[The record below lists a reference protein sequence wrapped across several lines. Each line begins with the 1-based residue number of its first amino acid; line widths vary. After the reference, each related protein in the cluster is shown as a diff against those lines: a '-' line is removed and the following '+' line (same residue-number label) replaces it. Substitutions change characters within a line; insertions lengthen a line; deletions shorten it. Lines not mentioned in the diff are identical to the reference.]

1 MSVVPSLSS
10 LAALLLLVGRVA
22 TQGKCF
28 LVVCVGEEQGAAER
42 QERSSLGK
50 CRRLGGNG
58 GKTLKATAKGNKGR
72 GTQEAIT
79 FQLKG

>member
-10 LAALLLLVGRVA
+10 LTALLLLVGRVA

-28 LVVCVGEEQGAAER
+28 LVVCMDKEQGAAEMR
-42 QERSSLGK
+42 ERSSLGK

-58 GKTLKATAKGNKGR
+58 GETLKATTKGNKGW
-72 GTQEAIT
+72 GAPQ
-79 FQLKG
+79 